1 MKSLYKIS
9 DIVLLAL
16 QNLMNHKVQSAL
28 TALGIIFGVWG
39 VVAMLA
45 INEGASVAAAQALR
59 RLGTDN
65 IIINSVKPPNS
76 AMSAGEENQGM
87 LSYGLTSSDV
97 ERLVDN
103 IPGVRQHVRV
113 HLSKKK
119 LHFQGK
125 DRSVSVIATEPHYLR
140 LARVRMHKGRFI
152 RLADMSIR
160 PRIKT
165 ICVLTQRLAEDL
177 FTYENPIGKEVR
189 IRGAPFRV
197 VGVMEAL
204 PPSITAQDVDGD
216 RCAVVPWRTAML
228 MFGNENV
235 VYSQGNEQSEKVEVS
250 QLILRMAGEEAVL
263 KGQAVAESLLK
274 RFHETADY
282 SIRVPLAQIRAQQEQ
297 QKFWNI
303 TLFGIAAISL
313 VVGGIGIMNIMLASV
328 TERTREI
335 GIRRALGARRGDIV
349 VQFLV
354 EAVTLTTI
362 GGIAGIGLGM
372 AAPWMVEEALGFK
385 AIVATWALVL
395 PFSMAVLV
403 GLVSGLYPALRA
415 AKLDPIQALRHE

>member
-1 MKSLYKIS
+1 MKAFYKS
-9 DIVLLAL
+9 TDIVLLAL
-16 QNLMNHKVQSAL
+16 QSLMSHKVQSAL

-45 INEGASVAAAQALR
+45 INEGASVASARALR

-76 AMSAGEENQGM
+76 AMSAGGESEGM
-87 LSYGLTSSDV
+87 LSYGLTSTDV

-103 IPGVRQHVRV
+103 IPGVEQHVKV
-113 HLSKKK
+113 HISKKK
-119 LHFQGK
+119 LHYEGK
-125 DRSVSVIATEPHYLR
+125 DRSVSVVATEPHYLQ
-140 LARVRMHKGRFI
+140 LARVRMEEGRFI
-152 RLADMSIR
+152 RLADMTIR
-160 PRIKT
+160 PQRKRLCI
-165 ICVLTQRLAEDL
+165 LTKRLARDL
-177 FTYENPIGKEVR
+177 FSYEDAIGKKVR
-189 IRGAPFRV
+189 ITGEPFKV
-197 VGVMEAL
+197 IGVTESL
-204 PPSITAQDVDGD
+204 PPSITAQEVDGD
-216 RCAVVPWRTAML
+216 RCAIVPWQTAML
-228 MFGNENV
+228 TFGNENV
-235 VYSQGNEQSEKVEVS
+235 IYSQGNEQREKVEVS
-250 QLILRMAGEEAVL
+250 QLIMRMSGERAVL
-263 KGQAVAESLLK
+263 QGQAVAESLLK
-274 RFHETADY
+274 RFHEVADY

-297 QKFWNI
+297 QKFWNY

-362 GGIAGIGLGM
+362 GGIAGIALGL
-372 AAPWMVEEALGFK
+372 AAPWMVKEVLGFE

-395 PFSMAVLV
+395 PFSMAILV
-403 GLVSGLYPALRA
+403 GLISGLYPALRA
-415 AKLDPIQALRHE
+415 ARLDPIRALRHE